1 MKTDNCAGKE
11 QKATPSKKGVKRQ
24 FSGAVL
30 LSLGALNFMLELKAG
45 LQFEAFNA
53 VLLTAGVAL
62 LASGIV
68 ASKG

>member
-24 FSGAVL
+24 FSGTVL
-30 LSLGALNFMLELKAG
+30 LSLGALNFMLSMKAG
-45 LQFEAFNA
+45 LPFDAFNA
-53 VLLTAGVAL
+53 VLITAGVAL